1 MSNSHDWLREARFD
15 SPDPEHTA
23 WLHQQDVKFGRVE
36 PSNDSEHAM
45 RQEVLDQV
53 AAMEAD
59 EARAKPNEISS
70 MTNNTKPFDIP
81 AINNQKEVL
90 IRYLGLDHESESDR
104 NSVQEIAN
112 PNPTGFWPACV
123 FEHQNIRYQV
133 THASS
138 KMEAD
143 KSMMFNSNMW
153 NIKQLPALTN
163 QNDISMPF
171 DPVAAASGGAGSDGI
186 IRIGANT
193 AEAFHVGDE
202 AYTVEA
208 ALVDGRLA
216 YYGGDGKHPYLPKE
230 EAVELA
236 RQVNVVGAIDPGAWL
251 DASGYPLGVSAAAR
265 RELEE
270 QRSLEDERSGIDEH
284 GM

>member
-1 MSNSHDWLREARFD
+1 
-15 SPDPEHTA
+15 
-23 WLHQQDVKFGRVE
+23 
-36 PSNDSEHAM
+36 
-45 RQEVLDQV
+45 
-53 AAMEAD
+53 
-59 EARAKPNEISS
+59 

-90 IRYLGLDHESESDR
+90 IRYLGLDHENDSER
-104 NSVQEIAN
+104 NSVKEIVN
-112 PNPTGFWPACV
+112 HEPTVFWGVSV
-123 FEHQNIRYQV
+123 FEHKNTLYQV

-163 QNDISMPF
+163 QKDISMPF

-186 IRIGANT
+186 IHIGANT

-230 EAVELA
+230 DAVELA
-236 RQVNVVGAIDPGAWL
+236 RQVNIVGAIDPGAWL
-251 DASGYPLGVSAAAR
+251 NASGYPLGVSAAAR

-270 QRSLEDERSGIDEH
+270 QRSLEDERSGIDEY